1 MDRFAVLLKMMG
13 YFNGTERTITQL
25 RDLLKEAGWKL
36 TNTHYDPPSAAI
48 RYRKAI
54 AVPI

>member
-1 MDRFAVLLKMMG
+1 MSFCAPKMMG
-13 YFNGTERTITQL
+13 FFNGTERTITQL

-36 TNTHYDPPSAAI
+36 TNTHYDPPSAGL